1 MVSCRSEQNPALSFQ
16 LPEMFWFCWT
26 FSALLL
32 CGARRVAA
40 EECGAAFRSGREN
53 FVLDLKDAVGDG
65 AALLDTRAV
74 SVDEDC
80 QDHCCT
86 DPRCNLALLKPRDEN
101 ATENTRTC
109 VLIDCVHKNR
119 FVCRFVNQ
127 AGYQS
132 YIRESMFQRY
142 LQAPGEQPPP
152 IANAGRDVVV
162 QPGETVTLNGT
173 ESVALGN
180 AKIATYRWSLQS
192 GDRSLKMENTDL
204 LDQQRLSNL
213 QPGSYVLK
221 LTVTDSNG
229 RSGEDEVSVLVLSSE
244 LSSSYCLA
252 PVKVGPCR
260 AAFPRWRYK
269 VETGS
274 CEKFTFGGCKPN
286 NNNFL
291 SEWECLLACRGVT
304 VSSERSVTL
313 PTTTEC
319 SPVCRPD
326 QLTCDER
333 CCLDWTLECDGVKQC
348 SDGTDENSCSELS
361 QTFSR
366 LLSINVSE
374 KQARC
379 VEPPRTGPC
388 RASFTRWYY
397 DPTDRKCQSFTFG
410 GCDGNDNNFEE
421 ESKCSE
427 TCKGVTEQNLFSKG
441 MFERLGT
448 DEDVGESGSVALA
461 VVLAVAILAL
471 LAILGYCFF
480 RRRRNPSSRPPGP
493 PHVELSQEDS
503 LVYNSTTKPA

>member
-40 EECGAAFRSGREN
+40 EECGAAFRSGRDN

-109 VLIDCVHKNR
+109 ILIDCVHKNR

-132 YIRESMFQRY
+132 YIRESMFQKY

-244 LSSSYCLA
+244 LSSLPTSSSTDWFQYRLV
-252 PVKVGPCR
+252 PVP
-260 AAFPRWRYK
+260 
-269 VETGS
+269 TGS
-274 CEKFTFGGCKPN
+274 K
-286 NNNFL
+286 
-291 SEWECLLACRGVT
+291 
-304 VSSERSVTL
+304 
-313 PTTTEC
+313 
-319 SPVCRPD
+319 
-326 QLTCDER
+326 
-333 CCLDWTLECDGVKQC
+333 
-348 SDGTDENSCSELS
+348 
-361 QTFSR
+361 
-366 LLSINVSE
+366 
-374 KQARC
+374 
-379 VEPPRTGPC
+379 
-388 RASFTRWYY
+388 
-397 DPTDRKCQSFTFG
+397 
-410 GCDGNDNNFEE
+410 
-421 ESKCSE
+421 
-427 TCKGVTEQNLFSKG
+427 QNLFSKG